1 MKFDFRF
8 NISYGKV
15 EANDSEVMNSAMAA
29 EIHDRIM
36 KFPDLYDTQV
46 CLVEFHRSFL
56 LQCLVNRNIDN
67 ILGWRKRIET

>member
-1 MKFDFRF
+1 MINILISGKFNFRF

-15 EANDSEVMNSAMAA
+15 DANDSEVINSAIAA

-46 CLVEFHRSFL
+46 SVNCLKVMF
-56 LQCLVNRNIDN
+56 
-67 ILGWRKRIET
+67 

>member
-1 MKFDFRF
+1 MDFRF

-15 EANDSEVMNSAMAA
+15 DAYDSEVMNSAMAA

-46 CLVEFHRSFL
+46 SYIDIKIEF
-56 LQCLVNRNIDN
+56 
-67 ILGWRKRIET
+67 